1 MQQSGAFGFSLEE
14 ALFSPAMPKAKQ
26 LMAMQPQLDETEG
39 SGRRLRSK
47 ALPMRL
53 DVSSADEN
61 SDSAEEETPMPT
73 PRVQNGEARWP
84 VKAEKLVQEKQQP
97 VQIEHPIM
105 VHSEKTGF
113 VKFNAKHMEAYEDLV
128 KAEETPIKLGK
139 AFTLSNKRKK
149 SEPVSRVFSRLDFST
164 EEVSGVSVDTGKLD
178 SDKVVQ
184 MLQQVQEFVRQQN
197 NMLKVQSMQAE
208 RNAEKLMEFKG
219 QVSQVKEF
227 EEQIAMMK
235 VKYEQDMEETVG
247 KQKMEL
253 AKVKRSLGEFKQ
265 WTEKVEAAVALEL
278 EDMAKRNAE
287 LQVIVEMQRLRL
299 EPLQILE
306 QQMLAQEEISLS
318 AVLMKEGEV
327 SILKQQLAL
336 VAQEMWQKTKE
347 RMRFVIKYPYE
358 VLKAGLVHE
367 VEAQLLKEVEELQ
380 KERDYLKQQVQQM
393 EENKRQQLAEAEK
406 KEENFT
412 NSFLRQDVAEE
423 KVAEEQIDTVIADR
437 AQEVEMGKADAAE
450 SDAVKEAELVD
461 HKVNDE
467 DQSKE
472 EAVQQ
477 RVDS

>member
-1 MQQSGAFGFSLEE
+1 MDVDSPMQ
-14 ALFSPAMPKAKQ
+14 
-26 LMAMQPQLDETEG
+26 
-39 SGRRLRSK
+39 
-47 ALPMRL
+47 
-53 DVSSADEN
+53 
-61 SDSAEEETPMPT
+61 
-73 PRVQNGEARWP
+73 
-84 VKAEKLVQEKQQP
+84 
-97 VQIEHPIM
+97 
-105 VHSEKTGF
+105 
-113 VKFNAKHMEAYEDLV
+113 V

-149 SEPVSRVFSRLDFST
+149 SEPVSRVFSRLDFSV

-208 RNAEKLMEFKG
+208 RNAENLMEFKG
-219 QVSQVKEF
+219 KVSQVKEF

-287 LQVIVEMQRLRL
+287 LQVTVEMQRLRL
-299 EPLQILE
+299 EPLQVLE

-358 VLKAGLVHE
+358 VIKARLVHE

-380 KERDYLKQQVQQM
+380 KERDCLKQQVQQM
-393 EENKRQQLAEAEK
+393 EENQRQQLAEAGK

-412 NSFLRQDVAEE
+412 NSFLMQDVAEE
-423 KVAEEQIDTVIADR
+423 KVAEEQIDTMIADI

-461 HKVNDE
+461 HKVNVE
-467 DQSKE
+467 N
-472 EAVQQ
+472 
-477 RVDS
+477 